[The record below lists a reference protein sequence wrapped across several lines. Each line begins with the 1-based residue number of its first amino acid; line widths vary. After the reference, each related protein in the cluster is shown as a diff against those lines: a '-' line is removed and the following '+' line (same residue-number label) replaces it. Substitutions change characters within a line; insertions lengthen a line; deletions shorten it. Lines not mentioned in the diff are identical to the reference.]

1 MLQNIDE
8 YVGENAQLMTAA
20 EKNLGLFQSSCIN
33 VESGTA
39 LQTTITFPK

>member
-1 MLQNIDE
+1 MLQNINE
-8 YVGENAQLMTAA
+8 YVGENAQFMTPA
-20 EKNLGLFQSSCIN
+20 EQNLGLFQSLCIN